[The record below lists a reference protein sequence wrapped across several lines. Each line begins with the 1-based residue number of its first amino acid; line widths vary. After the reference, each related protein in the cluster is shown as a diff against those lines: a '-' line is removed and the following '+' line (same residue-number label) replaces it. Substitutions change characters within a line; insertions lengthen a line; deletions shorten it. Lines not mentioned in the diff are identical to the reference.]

1 MYFLRNTINQFLSNG
16 FIKGTVGAGDAF
28 CSGMLYGI
36 YKGLDPEYSLH
47 IASAAAA
54 ACISCENSIGGMRP
68 IEELLKLEKLYGR
81 LKD

>member
-1 MYFLRNTINQFLSNG
+1 
-16 FIKGTVGAGDAF
+16 
-28 CSGMLYGI
+28 MLYGI